1 MSTTNVKQ
9 ISRLRLLVTLDGSS
23 RDAAA
28 LVEVGRLAT
37 SAPLEVTLLHVAH
50 YHMRDER
57 SFERARSQ
65 AIVEHA
71 RERLQLPGTVV
82 HTLVCDGEV
91 GQAIVAQAGATKADL
106 VVMAG
111 HGHNALRRVAERSL
125 PDWVRRHASV
135 PVVIVRAQR
144 KTA

>member
-1 MSTTNVKQ
+1 MSTTNVKHL
-9 ISRLRLLVTLDGSS
+9 SRLRLLVTLDGSS
-23 RDAAA
+23 HDRVV
-28 LVEVGRLAT
+28 LGEVVRLAA

-65 AIVEHA
+65 AIVGQA
-71 RERLQLPGTVV
+71 RERLQLPGIVI

-91 GQAIVAQAGATKADL
+91 GPAIVAQAGATKADL

-111 HGHNALRRVAERSL
+111 HGHNALRRLLERSL
-125 PDWVRRHASV
+125 PDWVRRHSSV
-135 PVVIVRAQR
+135 PVIVLPVQRRA
-144 KTA
+144 A